1 MVERSTPRTQATPSS
16 RATSGRA
23 VPPVRVARRV
33 RAVLPLLG
41 ILVVAS
47 NLRAPLAG
55 YPPLLATVRSDLGLS
70 SGLAGFVQAA
80 AVLATA
86 AGSFGGV
93 PVAARVGSARALGA
107 AVGLVGLGCL
117 LRGVPAAGTLL
128 GGTLLIGLGIG
139 TAGVFLAGVTRERF
153 AAKAGLL
160 TGGYVVAMMIGAT
173 VSSAL
178 AVPLAGALRGW
189 SRSLG
194 VWAVPALLAAALW
207 TLCWS
212 TERRRPACRRP
223 ERSEERP
230 AGRSEEQTA
239 GQLERP
245 GQPPSAVRWTR
256 LARLAAAYQAGTSL
270 LVYGWMTWLATYYQS
285 QGWTPSSA
293 GLLLAAWSVA
303 QVPAALVAPALAQRR
318 RRWRFWASVALG
330 CAVVGTVGV
339 LVVPVPPGLGPWPW
353 VVLIGLGSGAGFPLG
368 LTVIAWRTPDGT
380 AGAATSGLALGV
392 GYTVAGLGPLAMGL
406 LVDLTGG
413 YPAAIAVLLA
423 GAAVQGW
430 AIGRIGDHPAR
441 PEPA

>member
-1 MVERSTPRTQATPSS
+1 MVERSTRITQATPSS

-33 RAVLPLLG
+33 RAALPLLG

-70 SGLAGFVQAA
+70 SGVAGFVQAA
-80 AVLATA
+80 AVLAMA

-117 LRGVPAAGTLL
+117 LRGLPTAGALL
-128 GGTLLIGLGIG
+128 GGTLLVGLGIG

-173 VSSAL
+173 VSSGL
-178 AVPLAGALRGW
+178 AVPLAGVLGGW

-194 VWAVPALLAAALW
+194 IWAVPALLAAVLW
-207 TLCWS
+207 TLCWAAD
-212 TERRRPACRRP
+212 RRRP
-223 ERSEERP
+223 ERLERRPARQPDGRREERTSGQSERP
-230 AGRSEEQTA
+230 AQSPR
-239 GQLERP
+239 
-245 GQPPSAVRWTR
+245 AVRWTR

-270 LVYGWMTWLATYYQS
+270 LVYGWMTWLAPYYQA
-285 QGWTPSSA
+285 QGWAPSSA

-330 CAVVGTVGV
+330 CAVVGTLGV
-339 LVVPVPPGLGPWPW
+339 LFVPVPPVLGPWPW
-353 VVLIGLGSGAGFPLG
+353 LVLIGLGSGAGFPLG

-380 AGAATSGLALGV
+380 TSAATSGLALGI

-430 AIGRIGDHPAR
+430 AIGRIGDRPA
-441 PEPA
+441 PA